1 MHLSLCFN
9 SSTPQ
14 LQGLE
19 EHQVSGEVE
28 AILKDTD
35 LEEKADTQ
43 ASQLS
48 GGQKRKLSVGIA
60 LIGDPRLIFLDEP
73 TAGVDPYSRRH
84 LWDVLK
90 KRKAGKV
97 ILLTTHFMDE
107 ADILADRKAIMSH
120 GTIRCYGSS
129 LFLKNKFGQPV

>member
-48 GGQKRKLSVGIA
+48 GGQNADLSA
-60 LIGDPRLIFLDEP
+60 
-73 TAGVDPYSRRH
+73 A
-84 LWDVLK
+84 K
-90 KRKAGKV
+90 KSV
-97 ILLTTHFMDE
+97 E
-107 ADILADRKAIMSH
+107 AKYDDAASDAENYK
-120 GTIRCYGSS
+120 
-129 LFLKNKFGQPV
+129 K